1 MHRWLGSLQRVK
13 HMHMMPQASRGGT
26 SEVNIADEQA
36 GKKKWARTCLIPE
49 HTESPIRLGQ
59 LLLLADFCRL

>member
-1 MHRWLGSLQRVK
+1 
-13 HMHMMPQASRGGT
+13 MHMMPQASRGGT